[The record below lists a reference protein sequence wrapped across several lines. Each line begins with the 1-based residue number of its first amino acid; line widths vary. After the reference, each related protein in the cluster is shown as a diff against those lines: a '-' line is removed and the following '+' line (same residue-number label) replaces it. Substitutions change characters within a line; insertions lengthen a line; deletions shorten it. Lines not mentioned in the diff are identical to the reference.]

1 MFEVAR
7 FKHDDI
13 STLIIVKLV
22 VVVVVI
28 VVVVVSVTIS
38 NVGKLNALINHCS
51 YPFYRRFDIICQT
64 MQSDIM
70 YVYNIHISL
79 YG

>member
-22 VVVVVI
+22 VGIGVVVVT
-28 VVVVVSVTIS
+28 VLS
-38 NVGKLNALINHCS
+38 
-51 YPFYRRFDIICQT
+51 PFQAEE
-64 MQSDIM
+64 
-70 YVYNIHISL
+70 N
-79 YG
+79 